1 MNRRQF
7 IGSAAAVSLTAAASF
22 ARAHVPYMAM
32 HIMPVMLVTRILHR
46 VPTKPRA
53 KRLHI
58 ALKPVKSVWHTAS
71 PC

>member
-1 MNRRQF
+1 MQ
-7 IGSAAAVSLTAAASF
+7 
-22 ARAHVPYMAM
+22 AM
-32 HIMPVMLVTRILHR
+32 HTTLVMLVTRILHR